1 MAINPLFMPQAMS
14 SLMGPR
20 QEDAV
25 ATPGDQPITPQL
37 SPTAKYVQDMQRLM
51 SGDIRQALTGGEKL
65 MALGALLRSGA
76 RRSQTTPQE
85 VMQNVRQTA
94 QGRVASQLQLAQLQ
108 EKAAREAQQRAFID
122 RYSDALPEAKRDLL
136 KNLDSAEAMK
146 TVREE
151 LFRPKQVMKYIR
163 DAATGKMR
171 IEFQD
176 GSSQLTDR
184 DMPRNTKDRDIG
196 DAIQVV
202 DTDTGEVVATVP
214 KRMAPGEAARLG
226 LAERQFKWQQQQPSY
241 GPAPT
246 IRELGAGPY
255 GGAGV
260 YSFDPRNPT
269 KMTRIGAAPTSDTQA
284 LAALAKELAAR
295 RGK

>member
-1 MAINPLFMPQAMS
+1 
-14 SLMGPR
+14 
-20 QEDAV
+20 
-25 ATPGDQPITPQL
+25 
-37 SPTAKYVQDMQRLM
+37 
-51 SGDIRQALTGGEKL
+51 
-65 MALGALLRSGA
+65 
-76 RRSQTTPQE
+76 
-85 VMQNVRQTA
+85 
-94 QGRVASQLQLAQLQ
+94 LAQLQ
-108 EKAAREAQQRAFID
+108 EKAAREAQQKAFID
-122 RYSDALPEAKRDLL
+122 RYADALPEAKRDLL